1 MMPKTSVRPAAIRNS
16 ITPSCSP
23 LSVCSRTRIRFKGG
37 GTKKGRGSFRAPGLR
52 CVPGRPLSQGAFLV
66 VGILVVGEDRLL
78 DFHHRILAGRP
89 GSGDGNPEDGLHQPQ
104 GFLLQ
109 GMPLEIAGGRER
121 IEAPGRGTIRA
132 PFLSLLP

>member
-1 MMPKTSVRPAAIRNS
+1 MYSEPCGRFTRFMMPKTSVRPAAIRNS

-23 LSVCSRTRIRFKGG
+23 LSVCSRTRMRLKGG

-52 CVPGRPLSQGAFLV
+52 CVPGRLLSQGAFLV

-89 GSGDGNPEDGLHQPQ
+89 GHGLQQ
-104 GFLLQ
+104 VEVLD
-109 GMPLEIAGGRER
+109 REM
-121 IEAPGRGTIRA
+121 IRVVA
-132 PFLSLLP
+132 E